1 MADYALT
8 LWAIDLGWRNVRVLN
23 ASDMLEAIDVA
34 ERATG
39 CRVSHG
45 RGSPE
50 ELFDANETIDAA
62 TGEVTRHHTNTVR
75 PEVIAGPAD
84 VVRAIALALKPP
96 RR

>member
-1 MADYALT
+1 MGSYALT
-8 LWAIDLGWRNVRVLN
+8 LWASGLGWRNVRVVN
-23 ASDMLEAIDVA
+23 AADMLEAIAVA

-50 ELFDANETIDAA
+50 TKFNANATVDAE
-62 TGEVTRHHTNTVR
+62 TGEITTHHADPVK
-75 PEVIAGPAD
+75 PEVNLGPPE

-96 RR
+96 KR